1 MAWRAF
7 TQGYQITAGNLRRE
21 KHHLIPRWPGRR
33 AFQPACASPSPQYAF
48 HIMRRTLPVCIPVP
62 EQEPA
67 VVPMLLGYPVAVTGP
82 ACYFSDA
89 TPSRAFTDVPD

>member
-1 MAWRAF
+1 MLVGGQKQKAYRCPP
-7 TQGYQITAGNLRRE
+7 GRLSGS
-21 KHHLIPRWPGRR
+21 HHLIPRWPGSLS
-33 AFQPACASPSPQYAF
+33 ASTEPPILTRSPGM
-48 HIMRRTLPVCIPVP
+48 HTGSP

-89 TPSRAFTDVPD
+89 APSRAFTDVPD